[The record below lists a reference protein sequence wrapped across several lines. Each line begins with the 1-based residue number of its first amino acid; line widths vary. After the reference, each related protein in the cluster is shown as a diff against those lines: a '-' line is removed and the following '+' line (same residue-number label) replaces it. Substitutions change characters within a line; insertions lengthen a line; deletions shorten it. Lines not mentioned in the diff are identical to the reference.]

1 MPHTKVSPKGSPKA
15 SFLHGSA
22 ALDRVGADV
31 LHRIVVRA
39 AQVRVD
45 RRGALWSHGDPVTH
59 VYWIRTGVICE
70 RIPLPR
76 GRELV
81 LAFRGRGEVV
91 GEVGALEAAVR
102 GEAVHGTTAEVH
114 EETTLYSLPVA
125 ELATL
130 LTTDPSLAVGLAI
143 VTTDRRKRL
152 EERLATVLFRSAQA
166 RMAAVLLDLA
176 ASFGIRDSRGV
187 IVNLK
192 LTHRDLAG
200 LAGASRE
207 TASVALLEWRRDGL
221 VLVEGKRVVVLDV
234 ERLSALARDG

>member
-1 MPHTKVSPKGSPKA
+1 MPHTKVTQKGSPKA
-15 SFLHGSA
+15 TFLHRSA

-45 RRGALWSHGDPVTH
+45 RRDALWSYGDPVTH
-59 VYWIRTGVICE
+59 VYWIRSGVICE
-70 RIPLPR
+70 RVPLPK

-91 GEVGALEAAVR
+91 GEVGALEAAVH
-102 GEAVHGTTAEVH
+102 GEATHATSADVH
-114 EETTLYSLPVA
+114 EEASLYALPIT

-130 LTTDPSLAVGLAI
+130 LTTDTSLAIGLAI
-143 VTTDRRKRL
+143 VTTDRRKRV
-152 EERLATVLFRSAQA
+152 EERLAAVLFRSAQA

-176 ASFGIRDSRGV
+176 VTFGIRDSRGV

-207 TASVALLEWRRDGL
+207 TASVALLEWRRDGI

-234 ERLSALARDG
+234 ERLAALARDG